1 MGEKRPITENGYSD
15 ESPERLIKSEG
26 RVRDLGE
33 VFTPRQTVD
42 EMLDLLPR
50 DMWRV
55 HPSRTFLEPA
65 CGDGNFLVAILER
78 KLERVVREWE
88 KGKAPAGRDTDA
100 LAFHSLESLSS
111 IYGVDISKENV
122 FGGVPQHPI
131 GARERMLKVFTEAL
145 AGHLQAKLGS
155 RSRLHRA
162 AEWVVE
168 RNIQIANMLP
178 FDQEGNP
185 TGWDQI
191 PILEYSWDPESL
203 RVAVSRWRLGQ
214 VQDLASGRGGGAGD
228 NLSLLSE
235 GVEAEPV
242 WSGRFNGLFEAVTP
256 RTRRRVAKA
265 A

>member
-1 MGEKRPITENGYSD
+1 MELGNTGHTED
-15 ESPERLIKSEG
+15 LEPDAPERLIKSGE

-55 HPSRTFLEPA
+55 HPSPTYLEPA

-78 KLERVVREWE
+78 KLERVLREW
-88 KGKAPAGRDTDA
+88 KAGRASAGSDLDS
-100 LAFHSLESLSS
+100 LAFHSLEGLAS
-111 IYGVDISKENV
+111 IYGVDISKENIV
-122 FGGVPQHPI
+122 GGVPEHPV
-131 GARERMLKVFTEAL
+131 GARERMLAIFTDLLGEP
-145 AGHLQAKLGS
+145 LQGRLGA
-155 RSRLHRA
+155 RSRLRRA
-162 AEWVVE
+162 AEWVLE

-178 FDQEGNP
+178 FDQESNP

-203 RVAVSRWRLGQ
+203 RVKVSRWRLGQ

-235 GVEAEPV
+235 GVEGERIWA
-242 WSGRFNGLFEAVTP
+242 GRFDGLFEAVTP
-256 RTRRRVAKA
+256 RTRRRVASA